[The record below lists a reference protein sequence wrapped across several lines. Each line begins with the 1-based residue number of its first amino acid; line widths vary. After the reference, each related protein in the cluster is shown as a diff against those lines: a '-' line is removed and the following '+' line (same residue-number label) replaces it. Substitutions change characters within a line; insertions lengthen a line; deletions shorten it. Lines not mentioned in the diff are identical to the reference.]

1 MPCVQLIYRHGAI
14 IPHFFS
20 DKQKSNFQQFQFIPL
35 YTSIYFDTAKYFT
48 PKGNDIHKV
57 GITPDVE
64 VKLDASLLNRTDYTH
79 DEDNQLQAAI
89 EAVSR

>member
-1 MPCVQLIYRHGAI
+1 MNDGSAVKITI
-14 IPHFFS
+14 
-20 DKQKSNFQQFQFIPL
+20 
-35 YTSIYFDTAKYFT
+35 AKYYT
-48 PKGNDIHKV
+48 PKGNDINKK

>member
-1 MPCVQLIYRHGAI
+1 MIRLVSVGCAAMPSTV
-14 IPHFFS
+14 
-20 DKQKSNFQQFQFIPL
+20 
-35 YTSIYFDTAKYFT
+35 KYFT